1 MIPTTVADLT
11 PAWLTDA
18 VDATGSVLAVDSE
31 PVGVGVGL
39 VGQLHRLTLTW
50 EGDGPRTLIAKLA
63 AEGEDS
69 RFVATVLNMYGREH
83 GFYTELSALTRLP
96 HPDCYFSAH
105 DPATQDSVLL
115 LEDVAGRGTMRDQ
128 IAGARV
134 TDAAGIVDALADFHA
149 DWWNSDELGR
159 HDWLKALSDD
169 PYPGAVQLAFGAGW
183 PNVQEQFPDECPTEV
198 IALGDAHVGRIPSLF
213 AKLSEP
219 PVVLSHADYRLDNMF
234 IQSDGRPIVVD
245 WQLIDRSVGPRDLA
259 YLVTQSLDIDDPI
272 EYDAVLARYVER
284 LQERGIDVDPAW
296 AREQY
301 RYGALMGFSYPVIAG
316 GSLTVSD
323 PRHLEL
329 CRTMLRRCTTAL
341 HALDCFDLD
350 L

>member
-1 MIPTTVADLT
+1 MIPKTVADLT
-11 PAWLTDA
+11 PEWLTGA
-18 VDATGSVLAVDSE
+18 IDATGSVVGVVSE

-39 VGQLHRLTLTW
+39 VGQLHRLHLTW
-50 EGDGPRTLIAKLA
+50 AGDGPATIIAKLA
-63 AEGEDS
+63 AEGEES

-83 GFYTELSALTRLP
+83 GFYTELSPHTRLAHP
-96 HPDCYFSAH
+96 HCYFSAH
-105 DPATQDSVLL
+105 DPGTQDSVLL
-115 LEDVAGRGTMRDQ
+115 LEDVSERGTMRDQ

-134 TDAAGIVDALADFHA
+134 GDAAGIVDALADFHA

-159 HDWLKALSDD
+159 YEWLKALGDD

-183 PNVQEQFPDECPTEV
+183 PNVQEQFADECTPEV
-198 IALGDAHVGRIPSLF
+198 VALGDAHVGRTPALF

-234 IQSDGRPIVVD
+234 IQNDGRPVVVD

-259 YLVTQSLDIDDPI
+259 YLVTQSLDIDDPND
-272 EYDAVLARYVER
+272 YDAILDRYIER
-284 LQERGIDVDPAW
+284 LHRRDVDVDPVW

-301 RYGALMGFSYPVIAG
+301 RYGTLMGFTYPVVAG

-329 CRTMLRRCTTAL
+329 CRAMLRRCTTAL
-341 HALDCFDLD
+341 RALDCFDLE